1 MNTMIRKRTQL
12 SVVAV
17 AALAIVA
24 VAAVMLLAGG
34 GPAQAT
40 TASLAPD
47 SGGSNLLPHQAT
59 TPTPT
64 PRHAPPPPCPGE
76 PGNPYKEAAA
86 VVDSGHIAL
95 FDVWW
100 NPEEKELTN
109 TSCPPTITYVPAE
122 KAVPAGRGGTP
133 PAKPATPARTDRSP
147 SNIDIDKT
155 VIHIPNS
162 AKVNLKDA
170 DTPYPKR
177 HYPDLWKADALENR
191 DAVDDK
197 GDGMVWVL
205 PACPPAGMAA
215 DDDLCIAFSA
225 ALLNPLDWANLNDD
239 DGVKIEYLLDHV
251 HQIDTDKQDPRY
263 TLAYDIPKG
272 GATSELE
279 PLWDSSDLQ
288 VAKMQVAPGEYR
300 RPTLFFTSRGT
311 YEFQVHIRGNPS
323 HATDRSDNLNPV
335 SKDDSVTS
343 DMRTYIVHVGAE
355 ADLSVTTWTDPV
367 ELSIGESAYIKITA
381 SNTGPDP
388 VPNTKVDVAL
398 PQELTYSSTRPNNV
412 SFTDRDSDGVWTW
425 DTGSMASGTTKVMTA
440 IAKVDKKESR
450 GRKLVVK
457 ATISG
462 TEPVKITETDAA
474 GKMTVKTYPLPPAD
488 PNPDNNV
495 SEVTVTVAGGA
506 NVDPIFMVMRS
517 VPEMSPADT
526 LVGDPIMV
534 REPNTKDTLTFNLT
548 GEGADQFAVS
558 SVSGS
563 AQIKVAEGA
572 DLDFEGTPTYN
583 LVLGVS
589 DGRNAANIADP
600 SIDDTIGVL
609 VKLKDVAGDPSVTVS
624 ASATSVTKGE
634 HVTLTATPN
643 NLPDGY
649 SNLTYQWQERFQD
662 SDTVT
667 APHGQT
673 SSTWRLTRLGGSDPD
688 PVYFSVEISWTK
700 DGKKTTIRSS
710 EVLVTWR

>member
-47 SGGSNLLPHQAT
+47 SSGNSLLPHQAA

-64 PRHAPPPPCPGE
+64 PRHAPPPDCSKDP
-76 PGNPYKEAAA
+76 AS

-109 TSCPPTITYVPAE
+109 TSCPPTITYVKATPASGLDP
-122 KAVPAGRGGTP
+122 AV
-133 PAKPATPARTDRSP
+133 PARTDRSP
-147 SNIDIDKT
+147 SSIDIDKT

-162 AKVNLKDA
+162 AKVNLRDA
-170 DTPYPKR
+170 NTPYPENWFK
-177 HYPDLWKADALENR
+177 DLWDADALENR
-191 DAVDDK
+191 DGVAGK
-197 GDGMVWVL
+197 GDRMVWAL
-205 PACPPAGMAA
+205 PACPPDGSAA
-215 DDDLCIAFSA
+215 DGDLCIAFSA
-225 ALLNPLDWANLNDD
+225 ALLNPLDWTNLNKD
-239 DGVKIEYLLDHV
+239 DGIKIEYLLDHV
-251 HQIDTDKQDPRY
+251 HQTDIDKQDPRY

-323 HATDRSDNLNPV
+323 HATDRSDNLKPV

-643 NLPDGY
+643 NLPEGY
-649 SNLTYQWQERFQD
+649 SDLTYQWLERFQD
-662 SDTVT
+662 GDIS
-667 APHGQT
+667 APHGRT
-673 SSTWRLTRLGGSDPD
+673 SSTMTLTRLGGSDAD

>member
-1 MNTMIRKRTQL
+1 MNTMYRKRTQL

-17 AALAIVA
+17 AALAIIA

-34 GPAQAT
+34 KPAQADT
-40 TASLAPD
+40 VALAPD
-47 SGGSNLLPHQAT
+47 SGGSNLPPQQAA

-64 PRHAPPPPCPGE
+64 PPRHAPPPACPGE
-76 PGNPYKEAAA
+76 TGNPNKTAAA

-109 TSCPPTITYVPAE
+109 TSCPPTVTHVKE
-122 KAVPAGRGGTP
+122 VKKKGKVVS
-133 PAKPATPARTDRSP
+133 PARDVRTP

-170 DTPYPKR
+170 DTPYPKG

-191 DAVDDK
+191 DAVDGK
-197 GDGMVWVL
+197 GDGMVWAL
-205 PACPPAGMAA
+205 PACPTGSNLA
-215 DDDLCIAFSA
+215 DGKLCLSFSA
-225 ALLNPLDWANLNDD
+225 ALLNPLDWAKLNDD

-251 HQIDTDKQDPRY
+251 HQVDIDKQDPRY

-323 HATDRSDNLNPV
+323 DATNRSDNLKPV
-335 SKDDSVTS
+335 SEDDSVTS

-367 ELSIGESAYIKITA
+367 ELSIGEDAYIKITA
-381 SNTGPDP
+381 SNNGPDP

-425 DTGSMASGTTKVMTA
+425 DTGNMASGTTKVMTA

-462 TEPVKITETDAA
+462 TEPVKITETDTA
-474 GKMTVKTYPLPPAD
+474 GDKTVRTYPLPAVD
-488 PNPDNNV
+488 PDPDNNV
-495 SEVTVTVAGGA
+495 SEVIVTVAGGA

-558 SVSGS
+558 SASGS
-563 AQIKVAEGA
+563 AQIKVADGA

-589 DGRNAANIADP
+589 DGRNAANNADP
-600 SIDDTIGVL
+600 SIDHTIGVL
-609 VKLKDVAGDPSVTVS
+609 VKLKDVAGDPSVTVT

-643 NLPDGY
+643 NLPEGY
-649 SNLTYQWQERFQD
+649 SDLTYQWIERFQSGD
-662 SDTVT
+662 IST
-667 APHGQT
+667 PHGRT
-673 SSTWRLTRLGGSDPD
+673 SSTMTLTRLGGSGPD
-688 PVYFSVEISWTK
+688 PVYFSVEISWKK